1 MWPPGHGGAW
11 QCGGGQAI
19 VRRTTLLTD
28 VHRSREENIRTP
40 TPATA
45 LILEDLP
52 MTDAVKVGFVP
63 FSTAPRGILVV
74 FCDDTLKLG
83 AATRKVLGTAADL
96 VKRAAATSQFKGK
109 SGSTLDILAPGGL
122 KVSRLIVVG
131 TGKLSDFKD
140 KDFLKFGGVAAGK
153 LRAGNDT
160 ATIVAELPD
169 GAMKPDQAAAV
180 ASGVR
185 LRAYKFDR
193 YKTKKKDGEDA
204 ALRADISLAV
214 GDVAAARKAFAP
226 DSHIVDG
233 VITARDLVN
242 EPPNVLFPVE
252 FARRAA
258 QLRKLGVD
266 VDILDVKAMT
276 KLGMGAL
283 LGVAQGS
290 TQPGRTVIMRWN
302 GGKRGDAPVAFIG
315 KGVCFDTGGI
325 SIKGA
330 AGMEDMKGDMGGA
343 ACVVGLMQ
351 ALAAR
356 KAKVNAVGA
365 IGLVENMP
373 DGNAQRPGDIVTSMS
388 GQTIE
393 IINTDAEGRLVL
405 ADVLWHVAKK
415 FKPKFMVDLAT
426 LTGAIMVALGTEYA
440 GMFSNNDELAER
452 LSKVGLETGE
462 RVWRMPLGPEYDKQI
477 DSQFADMKNTG
488 TRNGG
493 SITAAQFLQRF
504 VDGTPWAHLDIAGTA
519 MGAPKTEINQSW
531 GSGYGVRLLERL
543 VAEYYE
549 AKK

>member
-1 MWPPGHGGAW
+1 MP
-11 QCGGGQAI
+11 
-19 VRRTTLLTD
+19 
-28 VHRSREENIRTP
+28 
-40 TPATA
+40 
-45 LILEDLP
+45 
-52 MTDAVKVGFVP
+52 DAVKVGFVP
-63 FSTAPRGILVV
+63 FSAAPRGILVI
-74 FCDDTLKLG
+74 FCDDSLKLG
-83 AATRKVLGTAADL
+83 AATRKALGAAANL
-96 VKRAAATSQFKGK
+96 VTRAAATNQFKGK
-109 SGSTLDILAPGGL
+109 NGSTLDILAPEGL
-122 KVSRLIVVG
+122 KAPRLIVVG
-131 TGKLSDFKD
+131 AGKLSGLKDNDFFK
-140 KDFLKFGGVAAGK
+140 LGGAAAGK
-153 LRAGNDT
+153 LHAGKE
-160 ATIVAELPD
+160 AVTILAELPD
-169 GAMKPDQAAAV
+169 GPMKPEQAAAV
-180 ASGVR
+180 ASGLR

-193 YKTKKKDGEDA
+193 YKTRKKDGEDA

-226 DSHIVDG
+226 DAHIVDG
-233 VITARDLVN
+233 VIAARDLVN
-242 EPPNVLFPVE
+242 EPPNVLFPEE
-252 FARRAA
+252 FARRAS
-258 QLRKLGVD
+258 QLHKLGVG
-266 VDILDVKAMT
+266 VEILDVKAMT

-283 LGVAQGS
+283 LGVSQGS
-290 TQPGRTVIMRWN
+290 ARPGRTVIMRWN
-302 GGKRGDAPVAFIG
+302 GGKRGDQPVAFIG

-330 AGMEDMKGDMGGA
+330 ASMEDMKGDMGGA
-343 ACVVGLMQ
+343 ACVVGLMH

-405 ADVLWHVAKK
+405 ADVLWYVAKK

-426 LTGAIMVALGTEYA
+426 LTGAIMVALGTEHA
-440 GMFSNNDELAER
+440 GLFSNNDELAER
-452 LSKVGLETGE
+452 LTEVGLTTGE

-488 TRNGG
+488 GRHGG

-504 VDGTPWAHLDIAGTA
+504 VDDTPWAHLDIAGTA
-519 MGAPKTEINQSW
+519 MGAPKSEINQSW
-531 GSGYGVRLLERL
+531 GSGYGVRLLNQL

>member
-1 MWPPGHGGAW
+1 MP
-11 QCGGGQAI
+11 
-19 VRRTTLLTD
+19 
-28 VHRSREENIRTP
+28 
-40 TPATA
+40 
-45 LILEDLP
+45 
-52 MTDAVKVGFVP
+52 DAVKVGFVP
-63 FSTAPRGILVV
+63 FSAAPRGILVV
-74 FCDDTLKLG
+74 FCDDSLKFG
-83 AATRKVLGTAADL
+83 EATRKTLGTAADL
-96 VKRAAATSQFKGK
+96 VKRAAETNQFKGK
-109 SGSTLDILAPGGL
+109 SASALDILAPQGL

-131 TGKLSDFKD
+131 AGKVASLEDN
-140 KDFLKFGGVAAGK
+140 DFLKFGGTATGK
-153 LRAGNDT
+153 LRAGNDA
-160 ATIVAELPD
+160 ATIIAELPD
-169 GAMKPDQAAAV
+169 GAMKPEQAAAV
-180 ASGVR
+180 AAGVR

-204 ALRADISLAV
+204 PLRADISIAV
-214 GDVAAARKAFAP
+214 DDVAAARKAFAP
-226 DSHIVDG
+226 GAHVVDG
-233 VITARDLVN
+233 VVTARDLVN

-252 FARRAA
+252 FARRAS
-258 QLRKLGVD
+258 QLRKLGVG
-266 VDILDVKAMT
+266 VEILDVKAMT

-302 GGKRGDAPVAFIG
+302 GGRRSDAPVAFVG

-325 SIKGA
+325 SIKCA
-330 AGMEDMKGDMGGA
+330 ANMEDMKGDMGGA
-343 ACVVGLMQ
+343 ACVVGLMH

-405 ADVLWHVAKK
+405 ADVLWYVAKK

-440 GMFSNNDELAER
+440 GLFSNSDELAER
-452 LSKVGLETGE
+452 LTKVGLATGE
-462 RVWRMPLGPEYDKQI
+462 RLWRMPLGPEYDKQI
-477 DSQFADMKNTG
+477 DSQFADVKNTG
-488 TRNGG
+488 GRNGG

-504 VDGTPWAHLDIAGTA
+504 VDDTPWAHLDVAGTA

-531 GSGYGVRLLERL
+531 GSGFGVRLLDRL

>member
-1 MWPPGHGGAW
+1 MP
-11 QCGGGQAI
+11 
-19 VRRTTLLTD
+19 
-28 VHRSREENIRTP
+28 
-40 TPATA
+40 
-45 LILEDLP
+45 
-52 MTDAVKVGFVP
+52 DAVKVGFVP
-63 FSTAPRGILVV
+63 FSTAPRGVLVV
-74 FCDDTLKLG
+74 FCDDALKFG
-83 AATRKVLGTAADL
+83 AATRKTLGAAANLVRRAADTN
-96 VKRAAATSQFKGK
+96 RFKGK
-109 SGSTLDILAPGGL
+109 SGSTLDILAPKGL
-122 KVSRLIVVG
+122 RVSRLIVVG
-131 TGKLSDFKD
+131 AGKLSAIKD
-140 KDFLKFGGVAAGK
+140 NDFLKLGGAAAGK
-153 LRAGNDT
+153 LQAGNDA
-160 ATIVAELPD
+160 ATIIAELPT
-169 GAMKPDQAAAV
+169 GAMTPDQAAAV

-185 LRAYKFDR
+185 LRAYRFDR

-204 ALRADISLAV
+204 ALRADISIAAA
-214 GDVAAARKAFAP
+214 DVSAARKSFAP
-226 DSHIVDG
+226 STHIVDG
-233 VITARDLVN
+233 VLMARELVN

-252 FARRAA
+252 FARRAG
-258 QLRKLGVD
+258 QLRKLGID
-266 VDILDVKAMT
+266 VEILDVKAMT

-302 GGKRGDAPVAFIG
+302 GGKRGDPPVAFIG

-325 SIKGA
+325 SIKPA
-330 AGMEDMKGDMGGA
+330 ANMEDMKGDMGGA
-343 ACVVGLMQ
+343 ACVVGLMH

-405 ADVLWHVAKK
+405 ADVLWYVAKK

-426 LTGAIMVALGTEYA
+426 LTGAILVALGTEYA

-452 LSKVGLETGE
+452 LTKAGLATGE

-488 TRNGG
+488 SRSGG

-504 VDGTPWAHLDIAGTA
+504 VDDTPWAHLDIAGTA
-519 MGAPKTEINQSW
+519 MGTPKTEINQSW
-531 GSGYGVRLLERL
+531 GTGYGVRLLERL
-543 VAEYYE
+543 VAEHYE
-549 AKK
+549 AKR

>member
-1 MWPPGHGGAW
+1 
-11 QCGGGQAI
+11 
-19 VRRTTLLTD
+19 
-28 VHRSREENIRTP
+28 
-40 TPATA
+40 
-45 LILEDLP
+45 

-63 FSTAPRGILVV
+63 FSTAPKGILVV

-83 AATRKVLGTAADL
+83 AATRKALGAAADL

-109 SGSTLDILAPGGL
+109 NGSTLDILAPAGL

-131 TGKLSDFKD
+131 AGKLSALKES
-140 KDFLKFGGVAAGK
+140 DFLKFGGVAAGK
-153 LRAGNDT
+153 LRAGNDA
-160 ATIVAELPD
+160 ATIIAELPD

-180 ASGVR
+180 GAGVR

-193 YKTKKKDGEDA
+193 YKTKKKDGEEG
-204 ALRADISLAV
+204 ALHADISIAV
-214 GDVAAARKAFAP
+214 DDVGAARKAFAP

-242 EPPNVLFPVE
+242 EPPNILFPVE

-266 VDILDVKAMT
+266 VEILDVKAMT

-330 AGMEDMKGDMGGA
+330 SGMEDMKGDMGGA

-426 LTGAIMVALGTEYA
+426 LTGAIMVALGSEYA

-549 AKK
+549 GKK